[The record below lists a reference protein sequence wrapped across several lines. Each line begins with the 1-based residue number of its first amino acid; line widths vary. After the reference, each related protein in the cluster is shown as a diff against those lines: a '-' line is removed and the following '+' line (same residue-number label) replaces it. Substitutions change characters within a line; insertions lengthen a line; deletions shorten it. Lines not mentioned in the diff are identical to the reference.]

1 MEPVMDQNTQ
11 MQPDSDDAL
20 VRRAQGGDL
29 AAEEELLRR
38 YKELARA
45 KANMYYMVGADE
57 DDVLQEGMIG
67 LLKAVRQYDPEKEA
81 GFRTFA
87 GICVTNQI
95 ISAIRASQRKKHQA
109 LNTSVS
115 LDMSIGQ
122 EQAARD
128 GQAQM
133 RLEDTLMASPADS
146 PEQMLVMEDIIQCIL
161 HNDERVFSPYELQVL
176 TGRMQ
181 GKSIDQIA
189 EELGRKRKS
198 VENSMHRARQKIITY
213 LNA

>member
-1 MEPVMDQNTQ
+1 MTENT
-11 MQPDSDDAL
+11 DNVL
-20 VRRAQGGDL
+20 VTKAQAGDL

-38 YKELARA
+38 YKELARV

-87 GICVTNQI
+87 GICITNQI
-95 ISAIRASQRKKHQA
+95 ISAIRSSRRNKHKA

-115 LDMSIGQ
+115 LDTSIGQ
-122 EQAARD
+122 EEGGA
-128 GQAQM
+128 GEAQL

-146 PEQMLVMEDIIQCIL
+146 PEQMLLMRDIIECIL
-161 HNDERVFSPYELQVL
+161 HNDDRVFSEYELQVV
-176 TGRMQ
+176 TERMR
-181 GKSIDQIA
+181 GKPADIIA
-189 EELGRKRKS
+189 AELGRTKKS
-198 VENSMHRARQKIITY
+198 VDNCMHRARKKILAY
-213 LNA
+213 LIA